1 MPSADLRGRGRGG
14 ECELQRVSAGLG
26 DGLQRGPRLPQV
38 REDGDELGRGQVA
51 RRCLLSTYQGGITYV
66 SRDYC
71 AGLYDGHLVEALDE
85 DQMAFIVT
93 SLLVLEAEYGSQPW
107 WGGASDAETG
117 R

>member
-1 MPSADLRGRGRGG
+1 M
-14 ECELQRVSAGLG
+14 
-26 DGLQRGPRLPQV
+26 
-38 REDGDELGRGQVA
+38 
-51 RRCLLSTYQGGITYV
+51 STYLVRITYL

-93 SLLVLEAEYGSQPW
+93 SLLVLEAEYGAQPW

>member
-1 MPSADLRGRGRGG
+1 M
-14 ECELQRVSAGLG
+14 SAGLG
-26 DGLQRGPRLPQV
+26 DGLQRRPRLPQV
-38 REDGDELGRGQVA
+38 REDGDELGRGQV
-51 RRCLLSTYQGGITYV
+51 RRSIDIYISTSYYFV

-117 R
+117 Q